1 MDSDKN
7 HGPSFN
13 MDLFKDPE
21 KLKFFVV
28 KYSQTEAF
36 KIWAGFAVIAFVVFM
51 LVSSGD
57 FSFLLTLSSLLSMFS
72 FLMVALKMEIGRSC
86 KGVSLKMMESYLVI
100 FFCRL
105 CAIIP
110 FEGYLPFDK
119 SGDWFYQTCE
129 ALGFCLAGTIVYFCR
144 IKYAATYDPA
154 TDTFQH
160 LYLGVGALGLSLIFH
175 PNLNGFLPSD
185 IGWAFALYLESVAV
199 LCQLFMFMK
208 EGRAQEHTSHF
219 LAAQALAKLMSF
231 IFWAS
236 SFSSL
241 GIRGQFQKLRRALG
255 PKSPHQ
261 GLRGKLGGMCAAGAA
276 SDHGGLHLP
285 LHAMHPARNS
295 SVSAFVFGRRLD
307 LRCVLKLGPGA

>member
-1 MDSDKN
+1 MGDDEKN
-7 HGPSFN
+7 HGPAFN
-13 MDLFKDPE
+13 LDMLKDPE
-21 KLKFFVV
+21 KLKMLAM

-36 KIWAGFAVIAFVVFM
+36 KIWGGFAVIAFIVFM

-72 FLMVALKMEIGRSC
+72 FLMVALKMETNRSC
-86 KGVSLKMMESYLVI
+86 KGVSMKMMECYLVI
-100 FFCRL
+100 FFFRL

-144 IKYAATYDPA
+144 IKYAATYDPD

-199 LCQLFMFMK
+199 LCQLYMFMK
-208 EGRAQEHTSHF
+208 EGRAQEFTSHF
-219 LAAQALAKLMSF
+219 LAAQAMAKVMSF

-236 SFSSL
+236 SFSEL
-241 GIRGQFQKLRRALG
+241 
-255 PKSPHQ
+255 
-261 GLRGKLGGMCAAGAA
+261 
-276 SDHGGLHLP
+276 SDPNHHIK
-285 LHAMHPARNS
+285 
-295 SVSAFVFGRRLD
+295 AFVGNWVVCAQLIQLLIMGDFIYHYM
-307 LRCVLKLGPGA
+307 RCIQKGIPVSQLLVSDAV